1 MPALKN
7 PKHEKFAQLVAS
19 GMSLTNAY
27 RKIKGKECGTQP
39 ANCGHSLRKRPD
51 IDARIGEL
59 VEEDNKRIE
68 LNKEDVIRMLAQMLQ
83 MAPDEAHLS
92 SNLCDMRIAGKDT
105 AVPVTTDRLKTIERL
120 ARLQG
125 WDKETVEFT
134 ASKQV
139 LEVLE
144 EFAE

>member
-1 MPALKN
+1 
-7 PKHEKFAQLVAS
+7 
-19 GMSLTNAY
+19 
-27 RKIKGKECGTQP
+27 
-39 ANCGHSLRKRPD
+39 
-51 IDARIGEL
+51 
-59 VEEDNKRIE
+59 
-68 LNKEDVIRMLAQMLQ
+68 MLAQMLQ
-83 MAPDEAHLS
+83 MAPDEASIS
-92 SNLCDMRIAGKDT
+92 SHLCDMKLSAKNE
-105 AVPVTTDRLKTIERL
+105 AVAVTTDRLKTIERL